1 MNRGKIYY
9 SRVATLKLEKCLFP
23 SFLLLRSFTTTKGSD
38 DEERV
43 KKLRAMFG
51 VVTTAGK
58 PAGTP
63 IVTIKNGTDVK
74 KDGEEEKVIE
84 EGEAAKKAWLESGY
98 VEYMD
103 NQRDKGWKS

>member
-1 MNRGKIYY
+1 
-9 SRVATLKLEKCLFP
+9 LEKCLFP

-51 VVTTAGK
+51 VTTAGK
-58 PAGTP
+58 PVGTP
-63 IVTIKNGTDVK
+63 IATIKNVTDVK

-84 EGEAAKKAWLESGY
+84 EGEAAKGEAATKAWLESGY